1 MGDPDTRDTDDDGG
15 GGGGDYDE
23 KMTYLFMFKK

>member
-1 MGDPDTRDTDDDGG
+1 VGDPDTRDTDDDGG

-23 KMTYLFMFKK
+23 KMTFLFMFKK